1 MPDTSV
7 FELFARLVVALGIV
21 LGIMLFG
28 ARVLK
33 RRGIDLSG
41 GVSRARRRHQ
51 PRRYEVDV
59 LARRALTKGASVAV
73 VRAADKTLVLGVTEQ
88 RITLLA
94 EHNDHERND
103 PIEADDRIIDVRDL
117 QSLEDAHWTGL
128 PIAAG
133 ASRSGTPWT
142 MALDRLRERTVRRD

>member
-7 FELFARLVVALGIV
+7 FELFARLIVALALV

-33 RRGIDLSG
+33 RRGIDFSG
-41 GVSRARRRHQ
+41 GARRNQ
-51 PRRYEVDV
+51 SRRYEVDI

-73 VRAADKTLVLGVTEQ
+73 VRAAGKTLVLGVTEQ
-88 RITLLA
+88 HITLLTEPDGVLDA
-94 EHNDHERND
+94 TQLECDTD
-103 PIEADDRIIDVRDL
+103 PVIDLRDPL
-117 QSLEDAHWTGL
+117 SSEEAHWTGL
-128 PIAAG
+128 PIAVG

>member
-1 MPDTSV
+1 VDTSV

-33 RRGIDLSG
+33 RRGFDLG
-41 GVSRARRRHQ
+41 GGKRGGN
-51 PRRYEVDV
+51 PRRYDVDI

-73 VRAADKTLVLGVTEQ
+73 VRAGGKTLVLGVTEQ
-88 RITLLA
+88 HITLLA
-94 EHNDHERND
+94 EPQRALDVATNELDSDLEIDLRD
-103 PIEADDRIIDVRDL
+103 PRSD
-117 QSLEDAHWTGL
+117 EDAHWTGL
-128 PIAAG
+128 PIAVGAG
-133 ASRSGTPWT
+133 RSGTPWM